1 MERRILDEYS
11 DSEREAEY
19 AALESQRR
27 QLRACLRT
35 EAESPPSLK
44 QKHIISLPLT
54 TPPFFSLNDPLGDE
68 GALINSDAV
77 ADSKLSTIDNTRFPF
92 LASEARIN
100 EATAR
105 QQLPTEQTRQK
116 SPLSL
121 RPPLR
126 RPSLRIVIPGSN
138 HHLPWLDGPL
148 FCSPL
153 VCISDIPTLLRPP
166 LTPRPVREWCS
177 CTFSVCSSQCTS
189 CSSIS

>member
-1 MERRILDEYS
+1 MERRILNEYS

-44 QKHIISLPLT
+44 QKHMIPLPLT
-54 TPPFFSLNDPLGDE
+54 TPPFLSLNSPPGDE
-68 GALINSDAV
+68 GARINSDAV
-77 ADSKLSTIDNTRFPF
+77 ADSKPSTVDNTRFPCF
-92 LASEARIN
+92 ASESRIN
-100 EATAR
+100 EATA
-105 QQLPTEQTRQK
+105 LPIEQTRQR

-121 RPPLR
+121 RPSLR

-153 VCISDIPTLLRPP
+153 VCISDMPTLLRPP
-166 LTPRPVREWCS
+166 LTPRSVREWCS
-177 CTFSVCSSQCTS
+177 CTFSICSSQCAS
-189 CSSIS
+189 CSGTS